1 MKNSINDMS
10 NVSRQGLY
18 IRSLDILSGE
28 VIATSNELQALD
40 VANQV
45 KHSNVVHQFTLDV
58 KKRYCCRQFPSQVCC
73 MRWRKALCLSNCYR
87 RESDDTPCLS
97 LLFIV
102 IEASPDHTGSLGHH
116 DYGHNNHILIY
127 ASS

>member
-1 MKNSINDMS
+1 MKNSINVMS

-45 KHSNVVHQFTLDV
+45 KHSYVVHQFTLDV
-58 KKRYCCRQFPSQVCC
+58 KKDIVATDFLLKFTVCVAQSYLPFQPAVNEERVMILPVFLCSRKFWPS
-73 MRWRKALCLSNCYR
+73 
-87 RESDDTPCLS
+87 EP
-97 LLFIV
+97 
-102 IEASPDHTGSLGHH
+102 
-116 DYGHNNHILIY
+116 
-127 ASS
+127 

>member
-10 NVSRQGLY
+10 DVSRQGLY

-45 KHSNVVHQFTLDV
+45 RHSYVVHQFTLDV
-58 KKRYCCRQFPSQVCC
+58 KKTLLLPIFSQVCFMC
-73 MRWRKALCLSNCYR
+73 CVKLSAFPTVSEERVMILPVILCYR
-87 RESDDTPCLS
+87 NC
-97 LLFIV
+97 
-102 IEASPDHTGSLGHH
+102 G
-116 DYGHNNHILIY
+116 
-127 ASS
+127 